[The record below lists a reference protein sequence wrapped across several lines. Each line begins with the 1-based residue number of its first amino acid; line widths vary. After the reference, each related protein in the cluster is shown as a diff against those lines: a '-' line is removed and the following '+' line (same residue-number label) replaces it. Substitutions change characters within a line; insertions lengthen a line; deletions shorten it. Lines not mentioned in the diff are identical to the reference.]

1 MALNGF
7 QLLLCFDDDHS
18 CTIVSTQISPGLRGV
33 SIHGSK
39 STDYSSGI
47 ARGLR
52 GPCYFCRFLSFI
64 SHLVHS
70 SPYLAHANK
79 ADSSRTMLLYPLSPF
94 FVLFCNVVA
103 TSDQRD
109 FEMIKKI
116 TDDLGQFAKANA
128 PIGKLYGL
136 FSKFLDLCTPLIKV
150 NTGLP
155 SSGATI
161 SSLPNDPSNV
171 TMFGR
176 GDRIMDTLPS
186 PITSRASASGIPQPM
201 EGWDDRLM
209 WELFDNQPSLG
220 WAESE
225 LWDGISLLSS

>member
-1 MALNGF
+1 
-7 QLLLCFDDDHS
+7 
-18 CTIVSTQISPGLRGV
+18 
-33 SIHGSK
+33 
-39 STDYSSGI
+39 
-47 ARGLR
+47 
-52 GPCYFCRFLSFI
+52 
-64 SHLVHS
+64 
-70 SPYLAHANK
+70 
-79 ADSSRTMLLYPLSPF
+79 MLLYPLSPF

-116 TDDLGQFAKANA
+116 TDDLRQFAKANA

-136 FSKFLDLCTPLIKV
+136 FSKFLDLCTPLINV
-150 NTGLP
+150 NTGFP

-171 TMFGR
+171 IMLGR
-176 GDRIMDTLPS
+176 GDRTMETVPS
-186 PITSRASASGIPQPM
+186 PINTRAPATSISQPM
-201 EGWDDRLM
+201 EGWDDSLM

-225 LWDGISLLSS
+225 LWDAMTQLSS